1 MRLSVIFDSFKQ
13 IVKLLNALLP
23 QEVMKP
29 SEVFQS
35 ALETTEE
42 FQWSLKNIV
51 IEFSTHKSIK

>member
-23 QEVMKP
+23 QEVMKR
-29 SEVFQS
+29 SEVFRS

-42 FQWSLKNIV
+42 FQ
-51 IEFSTHKSIK
+51 